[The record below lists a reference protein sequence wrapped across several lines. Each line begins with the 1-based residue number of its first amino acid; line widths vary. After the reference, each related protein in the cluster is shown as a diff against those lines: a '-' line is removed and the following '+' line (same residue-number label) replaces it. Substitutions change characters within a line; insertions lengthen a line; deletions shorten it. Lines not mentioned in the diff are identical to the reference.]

1 MSSLP
6 ALVVWYLP
14 PMWALGKVGTWPDE
28 QLGMVWERF
37 WSNPTWGGKKKSL
50 FLLLFQALSS
60 AGLVLGFRNEV
71 WVGCVPR

>member
-1 MSSLP
+1 MSN
-6 ALVVWYLP
+6 
-14 PMWALGKVGTWPDE
+14 WA
-28 QLGMVWERF
+28 
-37 WSNPTWGGKKKSL
+37 WSGRGFGQTLHGEGKKKSL